1 MPSQNARTIVIT
13 VWYPIVGTIISWCA
27 TATAVRSRILNQIHN
42 RLAVVIYTLK
52 WMASLCRC
60 LDCVQR
66 TVTPIFNSYNK
77 VGCFLNHKFNN
88 DSVRC
93 LHHFK
98 CCVSHF
104 MLRVGWSE
112 TNVRMQA
119 IEEENRQLRQ
129 TVERL
134 SKMEDILKTEPWLDE
149 RSETTCSGPE
159 QRSAVSPCNQILLHH
174 TCYLY
179 Y

>member
-1 MPSQNARTIVIT
+1 
-13 VWYPIVGTIISWCA
+13 
-27 TATAVRSRILNQIHN
+27 
-42 RLAVVIYTLK
+42 
-52 WMASLCRC
+52 MASLCRC

-66 TVTPIFNSYNK
+66 AVTPTSNSYDK
-77 VGCFLNHKFNN
+77 VSCFLNHKFNN

-129 TVERL
+129 TVELFDERSETIEENNRQMRQIVERL
-134 SKMEDILKTEPWLDE
+134 SKIEDILKTEPWLDE
-149 RSETTCSGPE
+149 SSEATYSGPE
-159 QRSAVSPCNQILLHH
+159 QRSAVSPCNQIFDTSCLL
-174 TCYLY
+174 CLL
-179 Y
+179 